1 MGYQLAWNWEKA
13 PEEWELEKKRNKL
26 NRLKLILSQRELRLQ
41 LISKDLEIFIGK
53 YLRIV
58 GVRLAKLDKIEA
70 EIADILAANQPE
82 NLDAQYRAEK
92 AWERASESKK
102 EVDSKKKNFHREEK
116 PIQELKDLYRE
127 VAKQVHPDLAITED
141 ERRKRE
147 ELMKMANEAF
157 QKGDVDG
164 LHSILTEWKSSPEQ
178 IRGEGIAAE
187 LVRVIRQID
196 AVEKRIKEIEN
207 QIAMKKNSDYYKLMK
222 EVEISKSSGIDLL
235 SKMASALDEKIDRR
249 LKYKKE
255 LLHQYHTQKI

>member
-92 AWERASESKK
+92 AWERASES
-102 EVDSKKKNFHREEK
+102 
-116 PIQELKDLYRE
+116 
-127 VAKQVHPDLAITED
+127 
-141 ERRKRE
+141 
-147 ELMKMANEAF
+147 
-157 QKGDVDG
+157 
-164 LHSILTEWKSSPEQ
+164 
-178 IRGEGIAAE
+178 
-187 LVRVIRQID
+187 
-196 AVEKRIKEIEN
+196 
-207 QIAMKKNSDYYKLMK
+207 
-222 EVEISKSSGIDLL
+222 VEISYVSQHSLWFAAQHEFSLPFGVRLSGNYLDTQTADGSYESFAEAATNVTCSDWFNSSWKYRNNQRCSCFCKS
-235 SKMASALDEKIDRR
+235 
-249 LKYKKE
+249 
-255 LLHQYHTQKI
+255 